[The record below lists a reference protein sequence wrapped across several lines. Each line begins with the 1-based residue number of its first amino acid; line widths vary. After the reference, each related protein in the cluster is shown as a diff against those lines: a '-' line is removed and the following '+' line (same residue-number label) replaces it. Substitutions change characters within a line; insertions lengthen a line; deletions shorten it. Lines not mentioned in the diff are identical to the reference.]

1 VKSPVERHRIRTATD
16 VERRDDSVCAQVKHD
31 QLGISRAN
39 RKKAFAVR
47 NQSKHQ
53 RFDDSVVNEIQVGG
67 PSAAHATLSN
77 ALLFS

>member
-39 RKKAFAVR
+39 RKKRSLFGI
-47 NQSKHQ
+47 NQSTS
-53 RFDDSVVNEIQVGG
+53 DSTIR
-67 PSAAHATLSN
+67 S
-77 ALLFS
+77 